1 MKDYVAPGVLAALM
15 MGGFAMMSAQMN
27 GVRSDLTAEIRDVRN
42 DVDQVRAEVGAVRAE
57 VGSVRAEVGSVRAG
71 LAGTQAEVAGM
82 GAELVAVR
90 NELADFRARLRAVE
104 IGFGKVDQRL
114 LTLERVLLP
123 GRESPG
129 E

>member
-1 MKDYVAPGVLAALM
+1 MKECVAPGVLAALM

-42 DVDQVRAEVGAVRAE
+42 DVDQVRADVGDVHAALADVRAE
-57 VGSVRAEVGSVRAG
+57 

-82 GAELVAVR
+82 RAELAAVR
-90 NELADFRARLRAVE
+90 NEVADFRARLRAVE

-123 GRESPG
+123 GREPPG